1 MHQAGSNS
9 ICLPFVQGCLFAKKT
24 LLCLTKT
31 CHCHF
36 NLPCFLETLKDSW
49 PIKHNFIIFPQI
61 ISFVLL
67 WPYILCTDSENDVC
81 VCACMYERALRTSCF
96 ALWSNMGFVSTLFPA
111 CMIQLSSQLGSQTG
125 SPTGVS
131 CGKSALPLCAHKRCH
146 SVKLPSSSKGYRVI
160 RYTGEINSSAP
171 EKSRNQLPHLPVRIS
186 HSLPLWWG
194 IM

>member
-67 WPYILCTDSENDVC
+67 WPYILCTDSEKWCLCVC
-81 VCACMYERALRTSCF
+81 VHVWACIVYQLLC
-96 ALWSNMGFVSTLFPA
+96 P
-111 CMIQLSSQLGSQTG
+111 MIQHGFCQYSFPSLHDPAQQPVRKPDRQ
-125 SPTGVS
+125 PTGVS